1 MAGPMRLAAPGVL
14 NEQTLDGFAS
24 SGPTRAGL
32 QVDLLPLR
40 FVAPCGLVALA
51 CEIEHHVALG
61 ENVDFH
67 RPESVDAANCLSTMN
82 LGTILEEWWGIRD
95 ALSPVRRRDLSG
107 RILELRRYEN
117 QDGAD
122 ELTEIVEQRL
132 SHCLLPR
139 EAQPV
144 MKAVRALATNAVEHS
159 GTGVGYFAAQVYEP
173 GRLSARVDFA
183 VGDWGQG
190 IRHSLGGTTHTS
202 PSEVSAIERAVRT
215 GVSRYGPDP
224 TRGTGLPFAVFDK
237 AVARGGQITVRSG
250 NGAVSFFPGGGR
262 FRRRISP
269 RPGVLVSGSIPC
281 V

>member
-1 MAGPMRLAAPGVL
+1 MAGCLVGKSLVRLVQPKMPPSRAIRSNPEMGGPMRLAAPGVL

-24 SGPTRAGL
+24 SGPSRPGL

-51 CEIEHHVALG
+51 CEIEHRVALG

-82 LGTILEEWWGIRD
+82 LGTILEEWWGIRG

-107 RILELRRYEN
+107 RILELRRYETE
-117 QDGAD
+117 DGAD
-122 ELTEIVEQRL
+122 ELIEIVEQRL
-132 SHCLLPR
+132 SHCLLRR

-159 GTGVGYFAAQVYEP
+159 GTGVAYFAAQVYEP

-190 IRHSLGGTTHTS
+190 IRQSLAGTTHTS
-202 PSEVSAIERAVRT
+202 QSEVSAIERAVRT
-215 GVSRYGPDP
+215 GVSRYSARSNPWHGTTFRSLREGRG
-224 TRGTGLPFAVFDK
+224 TRGADHDPVG
-237 AVARGGQITVRSG
+237 
-250 NGAVSFFPGGGR
+250 
-262 FRRRISP
+262 
-269 RPGVLVSGSIPC
+269 
-281 V
+281 